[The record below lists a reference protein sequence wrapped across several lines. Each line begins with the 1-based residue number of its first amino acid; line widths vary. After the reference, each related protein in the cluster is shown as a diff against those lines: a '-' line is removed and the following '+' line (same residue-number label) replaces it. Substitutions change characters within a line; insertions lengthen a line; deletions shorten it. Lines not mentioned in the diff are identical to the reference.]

1 MLCDFWHLCV
11 CSLVVLACVI
21 DWGVCGCEIVVQ
33 SLACVFLFSCLLWA
47 VCVFFF
53 PPFCLF
59 CKLVFIE
66 GSLGHQ
72 GSESWPPRVLKD
84 WDGGVA

>member
-1 MLCDFWHLCV
+1 MCYAISGICVFVLLLYWHVLLIGEFAAVKLLCDLWLV
-11 CSLVVLACVI
+11 CFCFLVCCGLF
-21 DWGVCGCEIVVQ
+21 VC
-33 SLACVFLFSCLLWA
+33 
-47 VCVFFF
+47 FF

-59 CKLVFIE
+59 CRLVFIE
-66 GSLGHQ
+66 ESLGHQ